1 MKRLAAFLIAVCLV
15 FCVPLSS
22 SLAEKDTVSASA
34 DLSKDGLLTAADAA
48 RMLRLLCLT
57 PDQAK
62 ARTDCDLTQNG
73 TVNANDARAALLY
86 ACGEITDWDAFAE
99 RLSTGLLGEKY
110 FDRFYYAGVYDDQNG
125 NYKSANVSVSII
137 TGRTYDNDYFLA
149 DIYVQDLACL
159 TNVFSQDEFMGDTE
173 TAAKLLS
180 RSETG
185 IVGINGDFYSLN
197 LFGPLVRNG
206 VKYVKNITRALDIAV
221 LCKNGELLTYR
232 YRIMTADILATLDV
246 YQIWVFGPALLDENG
261 DTKTEFRSHVTA
273 RNPRSVLG
281 YYEPGHYAFLIVD
294 GRREHSMGITMKDLS
309 SFCKEL
315 GFVNAYNLD
324 GGQSS
329 VLQSKSGAINI
340 PFDGGRTLSDLFV
353 VQDLPQE

>member
-1 MKRLAAFLIAVCLV
+1 MKRLAAFLIALCLV
-15 FCVPLSS
+15 FCAPFCGA
-22 SLAEKDTVSASA
+22 LADDGAESA
-34 DLSKDGLLTAADAA
+34 DLLGNGSPTAADAA

-57 PDQAK
+57 PAQANGH
-62 ARTDCDLTQNG
+62 TECDLTQNG
-73 TVNANDARAALLY
+73 SVNCSDACAALMC
-86 ACGEITDWDAFAE
+86 ACGEISDLDAFAE

-110 FDRFYYAGVYDDQNG
+110 FDRFYYAGVYDDLNG

-137 TGRTYDNDYFLA
+137 SGRAYDNDYFLA
-149 DIYVQDLACL
+149 DIYVQDIACL
-159 TNVFSQDEFMGDTE
+159 TNVFSQDEYMGDTE
-173 TAAKLLS
+173 TAAKLLNRCES
-180 RSETG
+180 G

-206 VKYVKNITRALDIAV
+206 VKYVKNITRALDIAI

-232 YRIMTADILATLDV
+232 YRILTADMLATLDV
-246 YQIWVFGPALLDENG
+246 YQIWVFGPALLDDNG
-261 DTKTEFRSHVTA
+261 NTKTEFRSHVTA
-273 RNPRSVLG
+273 RNPRSVIG

-315 GFVNAYNLD
+315 GFTRAYNLD

-353 VQDLPQE
+353 VCDLPQE

>member
-1 MKRLAAFLIAVCLV
+1 MKRLVALLLAVCLV
-15 FCVPLSS
+15 LCFPVGRA
-22 SLAEKDTVSASA
+22 LAEGDYASA
-34 DLSKDGLLTAADAA
+34 DLSQDGALTAADAA
-48 RMLRLLCLT
+48 RMLRLLSLT
-57 PDQAK
+57 PKIAQSSPG
-62 ARTDCDLTQNG
+62 CDLTRNG
-73 TVNANDARAALLY
+73 NVNANDARAALLY
-86 ACGEITDWDAFAE
+86 ACGGISDWDAFAE

-137 TGRTYDNDYFLA
+137 TGRAYDNDYFLA
-149 DIYVQDLACL
+149 DIYVQDIACL
-159 TNVFSQDEFMGDTE
+159 TNVFSQGEYMGDTE
-173 TAAKLLS
+173 TAKKLLS
-180 RSETG
+180 RCENG
-185 IVGINGDFYSLN
+185 IVGTNGDFYSLN

-221 LCKNGELLTYR
+221 LCKNGELLTFRYR
-232 YRIMTADILATLDV
+232 YLTADMLAALDV

-261 DTKTEFRSHVTA
+261 NTKTEFRSHVTA

-294 GRREHSMGITMKDLS
+294 GRRENSMGITMKDLS

-315 GFVNAYNLD
+315 GFTRAYNLD

-340 PFDGGRTLSDLFV
+340 PFDGGRTLSDLFAV
-353 VQDLPQE
+353 CDLPQE

>member
-1 MKRLAAFLIAVCLV
+1 MKRLAAFLIAVCLA

-22 SLAEKDTVSASA
+22 TLAEESSISA
-34 DLSKDGLLTAADAA
+34 DLSGNGALTAADAA
-48 RMLRLLCLT
+48 RMLRLLSLT

-62 ARTDCDLTQNG
+62 VRTDCDLTRNG

-86 ACGEITDWDAFAE
+86 ACGEIADWDAFAE
-99 RLSTGLLGEKY
+99 RLSTGLLGEQY

-125 NYKSANVSVSII
+125 NYKSPNVSVSII
-137 TGRTYDNDYFLA
+137 TGRAYENDYFLA
-149 DIYVQDLACL
+149 DIYIQDIACL
-159 TNVFSQDEFMGDTE
+159 TNVFSQDEYMGSTE
-173 TAAKLLS
+173 TAKKLLS
-180 RSETG
+180 RCENG

-206 VKYVKNITRALDIAV
+206 VKYVKNITRAWDIAV
-221 LCKNGELLTYR
+221 LRTNGELLTFR
-232 YRIMTADILATLDV
+232 YRILTADLLSTLGA
-246 YQIWVFGPALLDENG
+246 YQTWVFGPALLDDNG
-261 DTKTEFRSHVTA
+261 DAKTEFRSRVTA

-294 GRREHSMGITMKDLS
+294 GRREHSMGITMQDLS

-315 GFVNAYNLD
+315 GFTRAYNLD
-324 GGQSS
+324 GGQST

-340 PFDGGRTLSDLFV
+340 PFDGGRTLSDMFV
-353 VQDLPQE
+353 VCDLPQE